1 MAKKNDWV
9 LIHKII
15 LSPNERAPQ
24 VPEDTKEVPLEMWVK
39 GYLKDNEAQIGDE
52 VTIITRTKREEIGK
66 LLEVNP
72 TYEHGF
78 GKFIPELL
86 KISEQVREV
95 TFGGDLD
102 E

>member
-15 LSPNERAPQ
+15 LKPEERAPQ
-24 VPEDTKEVPLEMWVK
+24 VPDDTKLVPLEMWVK
-39 GYLKDNEAQIGDE
+39 GYLKNKEAEIGEE
-52 VTIITRTKREEIGK
+52 VTIITRTKREETGK
-66 LLEVNP
+66 LIEVNP
-72 TYEHGF
+72 YYTHSF

-86 KISEQVREV
+86 KISDQVREI
-95 TFGGDLD
+95 TFGGELD